1 MCVIQVIQYKSYL
14 PDYSMLFNDKF
25 GFFLIV
31 YCQYYNSSNFI
42 YDASFQNPLFPR
54 KELWRDVNSRWA
66 PALAKSF
73 LDWIFN
79 RDDMVTIVDFR
90 VCQLWC
96 VYPIMSEGNKRRERV
111 YVCIC
116 IVCLCVCVCR
126 VCVVITRHS
135 RVWMVIHIIIVSIP
149 TMWNL
154 LDQTTMD
161 P

>member
-1 MCVIQVIQYKSYL
+1 MIRRI
-14 PDYSMLFNDKF
+14 LFMTRRIK
-25 GFFLIV
+25 
-31 YCQYYNSSNFI
+31 
-42 YDASFQNPLFPR
+42 NPLFPR
-54 KELWRDVNSRWA
+54 KEQWRDVNSRCA

-79 RDDMVTIVDFR
+79 RDDMVTIIDFR

-111 YVCIC
+111 YVCIIC
-116 IVCLCVCVCR
+116 IVCLCVCVCVCVCLCVVCCVSCVVCR

-154 LDQTTMD
+154 LDQTNMG